1 MTLYFIKTNNNLVNL
16 IAGKK
21 LTLTKTL
28 VIKLA
33 QEYDKLFKLVALV
46 FINAMM
52 RVSGIEPGIV
62 RIEYPEIFTEETERG
77 IMDFPVLTRHGY
89 YILFEFHSTPLDE
102 PTLLRDFQYLANFR
116 VRVKLTAKLHI
127 ISSEREKKS
136 VRKVAITP
144 DWDFAPDFTFL
155 IDLDGDEILNS
166 IKYKLQHEISLDDM
180 DAYFLAVLPFTSHE
194 MEMVDFVVYLIY
206 FINEIELSQVHKYII
221 KLSQILWV
229 NALIKDEDLKMN

>member
-1 MTLYFIKTNNNLVNL
+1 
-16 IAGKK
+16 
-21 LTLTKTL
+21 
-28 VIKLA
+28 
-33 QEYDKLFKLVALV
+33 
-46 FINAMM
+46 
-52 RVSGIEPGIV
+52 
-62 RIEYPEIFTEETERG
+62 
-77 IMDFPVLTRHGY
+77 MDFPVFTRHGY

-102 PTLLRDFQYLANFR
+102 MTLLRDFQYLANFR

-136 VRKVAITP
+136 VRKVAIMP

-155 IDLDGDEILNS
+155 IDLDGDEILKS

-180 DAYFLAVLPFTSHE
+180 DAYLLAVLPFTSHE
-194 MEMVDFVVYLIY
+194 MEMVEFVVYLIY

-229 NALIKDEDLKMN
+229 NALIKDEDLINELMDVIKMRSTFIQNYERNLVESKTRDIAVVLKENNVSRDVILKATGIDIDKI